1 MGCHFPLQG
10 LFLTQGSNLGLLPCR
25 QILYHLRHQGRP
37 QVAEV
42 HIKGMISVSLD
53 PCIFPWGASRVA
65 LVVKNLP
72 AYAILGP
79 SSSVQSNTGPSQTTC
94 SSHNM
99 LLPKQLHLLKEQS
112 TLPPFLS
119 SGALSPT
126 SPPRGHPQGHQRPP
140 LSQV

>member
-1 MGCHFPLQG
+1 MNVCSVVSLWHHGLLPIRLLCPWDSQGQNAGVGCHFPLQG

-72 AYAILGP
+72 AYAGD
-79 SSSVQSNTGPSQTTC
+79 
-94 SSHNM
+94 
-99 LLPKQLHLLKEQS
+99 
-112 TLPPFLS
+112 
-119 SGALSPT
+119 
-126 SPPRGHPQGHQRPP
+126 
-140 LSQV
+140 